1 MVIYL
6 YSSEFNVTMDFEFKS
21 TYLFMILLGTV
32 MPSGIENYGKGTISQ
47 FRNDFMY
54 NERFSLIVELLKE
67 HNNVGIRTMSST
79 ALV

>member
-1 MVIYL
+1 
-6 YSSEFNVTMDFEFKS
+6 
-21 TYLFMILLGTV
+21 MILLGYCNAICH
-32 MPSGIENYGKGTISQ
+32 PCLLQG
-47 FRNDFMY
+47 NDLMY